1 MARSKQQQVE
11 TAPVAVEEQP
21 SVAGTTP
28 RPRNDTNLVV
38 LTGRLGTNPEL
49 RYVGQNGAPVAEF
62 RLATGRT
69 VGSGEEAR
77 EETSCITI
85 KCWNRLAEIVGEYL
99 ATGRRV
105 LVTGRIQE
113 ERWQDRESGQNR
125 ARLVVVAERIEFLD
139 GPRGGAEGALEE
151 LPLDDA
157 A

>member
-11 TAPVAVEEQP
+11 TAPVVVEEQP

-69 VGSGEEAR
+69 VGSGEE
-77 EETSCITI
+77 TSWITI
-85 KCWNRLAEIVGEYL
+85 KCWNRLAEIVGSYL
-99 ATGRRV
+99 GSGRRV
-105 LVTGRIQE
+105 LITGRLQE

-139 GPRGGAEGALEE
+139 GPRAGVEGTLEE
-151 LPLDDA
+151 LPFDDA

>member
-1 MARSKQQQVE
+1 MARSKQAQVE
-11 TAPVAVEEQP
+11 TAPVMEQAQP

-77 EETSCITI
+77 
-85 KCWNRLAEIVGEYL
+85 KGKLKY
-99 ATGRRV
+99 
-105 LVTGRIQE
+105 
-113 ERWQDRESGQNR
+113 ES
-125 ARLVVVAERIEFLD
+125 
-139 GPRGGAEGALEE
+139 
-151 LPLDDA
+151 
-157 A
+157 

>member
-1 MARSKQQQVE
+1 MARSKQTQVE
-11 TAPVAVEEQP
+11 TEPVMEQAQP

-38 LTGRLGTNPEL
+38 LTGRLGNTPEL
-49 RYVGQNGAPVAEF
+49 RYVGQSGVPVAEF
-62 RLATGRT
+62 RLATGRI

-77 EETSCITI
+77 EETSWITV

-99 ATGRRV
+99 ASGRRV
-105 LVTGRIQE
+105 LITGRLHE

-139 GPRGGAEGALEE
+139 GPRTGGEGALEE
-151 LPLDDA
+151 LPFDDA